1 MFSQIY
7 PRQLS
12 AGTEAVVVA
21 LSDTEAGKMY
31 QDAAAA
37 EAEAD
42 KLSFA
47 NGINGLLNRLFR
59 KDDFETHAVLVLE
72 RLRPL
77 DFRSMEVETR
87 KALLEVLSDE
97 LRELH
102 EGGFAHGHLQREEGF
117 TGGVWDNIL
126 LTEISLRLIDAGRA
140 VLRHEV
146 SEEDFDRAV
155 AADHQAVD
163 AFSEYFMAR

>member
-1 MFSQIY
+1 MLSKIY

-12 AGTEAVVVA
+12 AGTVAVVVA

-31 QDAAAA
+31 QDADAA
-37 EAEAD
+37 EAEAE
-42 KLSFA
+42 KLHFA
-47 NGINGLLNRLFR
+47 NSINGLMNRLLR
-59 KDDFETHAVLVLE
+59 KDEFETHAVLVLE

-77 DFRSMEVETR
+77 DYRSMEVETR
-87 KALLEVLSDE
+87 KALLEVLTDE

-102 EGGFAHGHLQREEGF
+102 EGGFAHGHLQREAGF
-117 TGGVWDNIL
+117 TSDVWDNIL
-126 LTEISLRLIDAGRA
+126 LTEISLRLIDADRA

-155 AADHQAVD
+155 AADLRALES
-163 AFSEYFMAR
+163 FREYFMTR